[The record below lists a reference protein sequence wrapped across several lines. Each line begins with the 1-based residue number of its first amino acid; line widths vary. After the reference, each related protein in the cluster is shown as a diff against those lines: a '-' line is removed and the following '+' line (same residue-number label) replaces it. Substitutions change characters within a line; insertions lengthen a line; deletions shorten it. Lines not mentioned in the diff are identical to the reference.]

1 MGFTKKYIVGSHK
14 DIVDNFISM
23 AIPDIVRE
31 EDTIIGSVKGYRA
44 WEQLDDRY
52 ADKTTFF
59 GHTFEVPMSNYE
71 KKVGYV
77 KLVIDDSVES
87 STAYFNV
94 GSYFPYDEGYE
105 SSNECSKRV
114 VSLSNYPNTL
124 SNDTIEAF
132 GKENVSVVRKQLI
145 TLDDV
150 ITSLSDM
157 YSVHTPKKYL
167 IFCGVEGSILSGLSQ
182 SDIIGKLEYIGQ
194 FCRSYGIRPILV
206 ATFKGIDSSVVSDER
221 HILDR
226 GYSGLEILNLYDYLF
241 DDYGIASSSKVYD
254 TISKY
259 IHEGLFMNVI
269 YNNIKYFIV
278 YKFLCMF
285 RDRFYI
291 SLVHMNIDSGSY
303 PALGYAHGMHS
314 EEPLVAPIYDYSYP
328 NSYFSKY
335 CGDFAFDKYF
345 PPKYDKPI
353 DAYFESKYSN
363 KGKEWNLFKNYGEIV
378 AICLHTDF
386 NRKLYVCEQAQA
398 TCLNEWQ
405 KSHEDSFGVVNKLQ
419 NLLKIRHWSD
429 KKEFSPVVPFSY
441 PMSGAPWFTI
451 SEGNK
456 KEYSNSVDVFTQG
469 LFFTRHSDYGG
480 TITFRLH
487 NKADV
492 AHDCYQSISFGILD
506 FPTTSNYKYRLFCAG
521 GTQGISADIHSYKP
535 VRGTR
540 TYLMGNVYDL
550 DVHNICMSNS
560 NLLHPTSFNGSVVS
574 NFKVMLP
581 SGLWV
586 SVFSH
591 SQTAHV
597 VPYPSYSTPPDHAV
611 CLDDVTFISGAT
623 SSVYPYLANN
633 KHRISSKYINMQGF
647 NNTVGKDD
655 VDTYSY
661 SSQLDPIT
669 VVINPTESY
678 GEGYCFGNIPAAFA
692 CWDFETPTG
701 EILIDGKRYLSIPNG
716 WDGRLYYYGDD
727 HFKIIN
733 DIWDADMIVDHYEET
748 YSLLYEDVKIKDRL
762 LIKME

>member
-71 KKVGYV
+71 KKIGHV
-77 KLVIDDSVES
+77 KLVLDDSIES

-105 SSNECSKRV
+105 SSDKCSKRV

-124 SNDTIEAF
+124 SNDIIETF
-132 GKENVSVVRKQLI
+132 GKENVSIVRKQLI

-150 ITSLSDM
+150 IASLSDM

-167 IFCGVEGSILSGLSQ
+167 IFCGVEGSLLAGLSQ

-194 FCRSYGIRPILV
+194 FCKSYGIRPILV
-206 ATFKGIDSSVVSDER
+206 ATFKGIDSSIVSDER

-241 DDYGIASSSKVYD
+241 DDYDTASSSKVHD
-254 TISKY
+254 TIYKY
-259 IHEGLFMNVI
+259 IHEGLFMNII

-303 PALGYAHGMHS
+303 PTLGYAHGLHS
-314 EEPLVAPIYDYSYP
+314 DGIVPSIHDYSYP

-335 CGDFAFDKYF
+335 CGDFAFGEYV
-345 PPKYDKPI
+345 PRGSSNAI
-353 DAYFESKYSN
+353 DTYFESKYSN

-405 KSHEDSFGVVNKLQ
+405 KSHEDSFGVVDKLQ
-419 NLLKIRHWSD
+419 NLLKIRHWCAF
-429 KKEFSPVVPFSY
+429 KEFSPLVPFSY

-451 SEGNK
+451 SEDNK
-456 KEYSNSVDVFTQG
+456 KEYSNGVGIFSQEVF
-469 LFFTRHSDYGG
+469 LTRHNDFSG

-487 NKADV
+487 SKSDV
-492 AHDCYQSISFGILD
+492 AHDCYQSISFGMLD
-506 FPTTSNYKYRLFCAG
+506 FPRTDNYKYCLFCAG
-521 GTQGISADIHSYKP
+521 GTQGISADIYSYYP
-535 VRGTR
+535 VSGTR
-540 TYLMGNVYDL
+540 KYLMGNVYDL

-574 NFKVMLP
+574 NFKLMLP
-581 SGLWV
+581 SGLWA
-586 SVFSH
+586 SVFVH
-591 SQTAHV
+591 NQIAHV
-597 VPYPSYSTPPDHAV
+597 VSYPSLGPPPDHAL
-611 CLDDVTFISGAT
+611 CLDDVAFTSGNTSGA
-623 SSVYPYLANN
+623 YPYLANN
-633 KHRISSKYINMQGF
+633 KHRIGSKYLHMQGF

-655 VDTYSY
+655 YTYRY

-669 VVINPTESY
+669 VVINPKESY
-678 GEGYCFGNIPAAFA
+678 DEGYCFGNVPDAFA

-716 WDGRLYYYGDD
+716 WDGRLYHYGDD
-727 HFKIIN
+727 HFKIMN
-733 DIWDADMIVDHYEET
+733 DIWDTDMIVDHYEEI